1 MVPTDVSSINVLA
14 AAEDAKA
21 KVTGVGNHDLVIG
34 DNNIDVVVTS
44 ESGRENKINI
54 KVTRKDG
61 YYLEDLDL
69 VLNNEKIQEAD
80 IIIDVNSKISKEEI
94 AKIKESK
101 KIFRLNYYDEN
112 KKLIYSW
119 IINGKEIKDSK
130 EFTTTITFTTENVK
144 EIYKLSNYAD
154 GVYINFGHSGD
165 LLTGTK
171 IKLYVGDKF
180 ENENIVKIYHYND
193 TRKSLDLI
201 KDNLKVSD
209 GYIEFE
215 IDHCSEYF
223 VTMSTIENISKEEI
237 NIFMI
242 FAIIE
247 LVVIISLVVM
257 IFIKLKKVKKNSSI
271 NMSKHM

>member
-1 MVPTDVSSINVLA
+1 MFINMNLYLRSLYRLLVRILVQLFINRGVLSGMSSKNKKNIKFGICLIILFLVIVGVRAIYNNGNKENDINV
-14 AAEDAKA
+14 
-21 KVTGVGNHDLVIG
+21 
-34 DNNIDVVVTS
+34 
-44 ESGRENKINI
+44 
-54 KVTRKDG
+54 
-61 YYLEDLDL
+61 
-69 VLNNEKIQEAD
+69 
-80 IIIDVNSKISKEEI
+80 IDVNSKISKEEI

-165 LLTGTK
+165 LPTGTK

-180 ENENIVKIYHYND
+180 EKESIVKVYHYND
-193 TRKSLDLI
+193 TKKSLDLI

-209 GYIEFE
+209 VYIEFD
-215 IDHCSEYF
+215 IDHRSEYF

-237 NIFMI
+237 SSVNIFMI

-247 LVVIISLVVM
+247 SVIIISLVVM
-257 IFIKLKKVKKNSSI
+257 IFIKLKPMKKNSSI
-271 NMSKHM
+271 DMSKHM